1 MKLKTLQKL
10 LDITTRNLRV
20 KKRYII
26 DAGASQA
33 ASEHGGER

>member
-10 LDITTRNLRV
+10 LDITRNLRV

-26 DAGASQA
+26 DAGASPA